1 MKRSKKMK
9 VDVDRALAASA
20 PCDGSLSTTDFDK
33 SEWEIMYPHFVVESL
48 IDPSACV
55 IRRST

>member
-1 MKRSKKMK
+1 MK

-48 IDPSACV
+48 VDPSACV